1 MTKDEFDAAVT
12 AVPAPPGTEWIHS
25 DLIFLALVQARVTQ
39 AEDTADRYVIVDLEW
54 DGAALVHAGGYTEG
68 RVCRWY
74 VMAESADDTDTP
86 LEGKRLHDTMRDSLD
101 MAEKLGWRMGLLGW
115 VWVAS

>member
-1 MTKDEFDAAVT
+1 MTKDEFDAAVI

-25 DLIFLALVQARVTQ
+25 DSIFLALVQAP
-39 AEDTADRYVIVDLEW
+39 AFSASVIVDLER
-54 DGAALVHAGGYTEG
+54 DGAALVHVGGYTEG

-86 LEGKRLHDTMRDSLD
+86 LEGKRLHDTMRDCLD
-101 MAEKLGWRMGLLGW
+101 MAEKLGWKMGRLGW
-115 VWVAS
+115 LWVAS